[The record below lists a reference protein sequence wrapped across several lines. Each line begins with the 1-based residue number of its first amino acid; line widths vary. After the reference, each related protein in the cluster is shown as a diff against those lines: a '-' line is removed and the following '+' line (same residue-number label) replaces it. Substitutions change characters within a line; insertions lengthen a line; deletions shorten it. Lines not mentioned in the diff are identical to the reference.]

1 MNTGKRIRL
10 SRLIHRTSGR
20 SIIVPMDHGASMG
33 PLDGLA
39 NLRNSAI
46 RLQLAPGLV
55 QGVVLQ
61 RGAMHHLDTMF
72 LSSNSPARV
81 LHLSGGTSLDPAP
94 GTKSLVAQVEDALQI
109 GADAVSVQVNL
120 GTPGEGTML
129 RDMGT
134 VASACERWNMPL
146 LAMMY
151 VRRQGIASTQ
161 AADVMF
167 AARVAAE
174 TGADMVKVSCP
185 ETGEGMREVVDG
197 SFIPVLVA
205 GGEFANDPGRTAQIV
220 RNAIAGG
227 AAGICVG
234 RNVFQAR
241 HPAETLQ
248 MLVSI
253 VHGGV
258 DGSEMR
264 SPVAEQRVSL
274 AVA

>member
-1 MNTGKRIRL
+1 
-10 SRLIHRTSGR
+10 
-20 SIIVPMDHGASMG
+20 
-33 PLDGLA
+33 
-39 NLRNSAI
+39 
-46 RLQLAPGLV
+46 
-55 QGVVLQ
+55 
-61 RGAMHHLDTMF
+61 
-72 LSSNSPARV
+72 
-81 LHLSGGTSLDPAP
+81 
-94 GTKSLVAQVEDALQI
+94 
-109 GADAVSVQVNL
+109 
-120 GTPGEGTML
+120 
-129 RDMGT
+129 
-134 VASACERWNMPL
+134 
-146 LAMMY
+146 
-151 VRRQGIASTQ
+151 
-161 AADVMF
+161 
-167 AARVAAE
+167 
-174 TGADMVKVSCP
+174 
-185 ETGEGMREVVDG
+185 MREVVDG

-264 SPVAEQRVSL
+264 SSVAEQRVSL